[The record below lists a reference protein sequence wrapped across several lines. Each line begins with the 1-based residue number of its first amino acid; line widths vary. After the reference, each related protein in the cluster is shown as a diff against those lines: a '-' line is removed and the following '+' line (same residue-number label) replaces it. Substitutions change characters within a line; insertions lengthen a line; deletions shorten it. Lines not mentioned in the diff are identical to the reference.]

1 MLLLMN
7 RPDPYDAEGMGEV
20 VRIGMLGCGNVGAA
34 VIRMLAEN
42 AEEIGRRAGSSIEVT
57 RVAVRDVGKARDVPA
72 PASLFTDR
80 ADEVVRDPDV
90 DVIVEVMGGVEPA
103 RTLIVEAL
111 RSGKPVVTANKELL
125 ATRSNELFEAAVAGG
140 ADLLYEA
147 AVGGGIPLIR
157 PLREHLA
164 GDRITRFMGIVN
176 GTTNYILTR
185 MAEDGWTLPQALTEA
200 QRLGYAEADPSADL
214 EGHDA
219 AAKAA
224 ILASIAFDV
233 RVGADDVFREGIL
246 TITPE
251 DIRYAA
257 QMGYVIKLLAIA
269 EADKEG
275 VSVRVHPAMIPTS
288 HPLAS
293 VRESFNAV
301 YIEGERVGPLML
313 YGRGAGGDPTATSVV
328 GDVIELARA
337 RAGAVRRGLGSMVG
351 HAAHPLPSEGTSRSI
366 RPIEDVDG
374 QYYVLMRVADRP
386 GVLAAIALVFT
397 DHLVSIKSVWQE
409 GHGEEAQLVL
419 ITHLARERALQACV
433 RDLRIIDT
441 VEAVG
446 SVIRVVNGE
455 SEPLPGLR
463 TR

>member
-1 MLLLMN
+1 MN
-7 RPDPYDAEGMGEV
+7 GPDPYDAEGMGEV
-20 VRIGMLGCGNVGAA
+20 VRIGILGCGNVGAA

-72 PASLFTDR
+72 SKGLFTDR
-80 ADEVVRDPDV
+80 PDEVVRDPDV

-103 RTLIVEAL
+103 RSLIVEAL

-157 PLREHLA
+157 PLRDHLA

-185 MAEDGWTLPQALTEA
+185 MAEDGWTLPQALAEA

-233 RVGADDVFREGIL
+233 RVTADDVFREGIL
-246 TITPE
+246 TIAPE

-269 EADKEG
+269 EADQEG
-275 VSVRVHPAMIPTS
+275 VSVRVHPAMIPAS

-337 RAGAVRRGLGSMVG
+337 RAGTVGRGLGSVVG
-351 HAAHPLPSEGTSRSI
+351 QAAHPLVPSEGTPRSI
-366 RPIEDVDG
+366 RPIEDVDS

-433 RDLRIIDT
+433 RDLRMIDT

-455 SEPLPGLR
+455 SEPPPGLR
-463 TR
+463 RR